1 MKRLSNTFILFLLI
15 YSCSPKND
23 TVVSTEKLFTK
34 LDPQKTK
41 VTFNNKL
48 VETDS
53 LNYFQYTSIYMG
65 GGISVGDVNND
76 GLSDLFFTGNQV
88 QNRLYLNKGDLTF
101 EDISQ
106 KSNTQ
111 GDNRWYTGTT
121 MVDINNDGYLD
132 IYCSVA
138 GKDGNKKNQ
147 LFVNNK
153 DNTFIEAAE
162 KYGIADEG
170 NSIQAT
176 FFDYDNDGD
185 LDMYLANYPIAHPS
199 TPNMIYKNRM
209 ENVNSIESDKLYRND
224 GETFTD
230 VSEEAGVKNYSFSI
244 GIAAADINNDGWL
257 DLYVSN
263 DYSIPDFMYIN
274 NQDGTFKEVIKEAT
288 NQTAFYG
295 MGVDIADINND
306 GFLDIFQADMDA
318 DSNRRQKANMASM
331 NPRLFYETVLYGF
344 HYQYMHNC
352 LQLNSGF
359 MENGVPKFSNISRLT
374 GTSSTDWSWAPLF
387 ADFDNDSHKDL
398 FVSNGTRKEIN
409 NKDFFK
415 KIGKKEYDKLSLV
428 EKSQQIPSEKIDN
441 FMFKNLGGLEFKKAN
456 QDWGI
461 EHKGFSNGAVY
472 ADLDNDGDLEIIL
485 NNIDEEAVIFQNNAS
500 NNYLKIQFKGTTTN
514 KNGLGSR
521 AIIYVDGQQQV
532 QELTLTRGF
541 QSSVAPELHFGLEKA
556 TQIDSLKVIWND
568 GNIFTQKNI
577 TANQTLILNHDQAT
591 PNTQNPTP
599 NTQHPTPN
607 TQHPKTTLFTTNT
620 TLSQSIKHLEND
632 HDDFAKQVLLP
643 HKMSTLGP
651 AIETADVNKD
661 GLEDIFVGGSFGT
674 PSTLYLQT
682 KEGFKP
688 QITTAFDAD
697 KISEDTG
704 ALFFDPDQD
713 GDQDLY
719 VVSGGYEFSEKSNFL
734 KDRLYIND
742 GNGQFQKSE
751 MAIPSNNISGSRA
764 YTLDYNKDGKEDVLV
779 LGRQIPGK
787 YPFPTSSY
795 ILENSSTKTTVQFED
810 NTKITAPFLEGI
822 GMATSA
828 IITDFNNDS
837 WEDIILVG
845 EWMPITILQNNK
857 GVFENVT
864 EKMKLQE
871 TTGWWWSINQ
881 GDFDNDGD
889 IDYIIGNNGLNYKYK
904 ATEDETFD
912 IYVEDF
918 DKNKKEDIVLSY
930 YDDGE
935 QYPVRGRQCSS
946 QQVPG
951 IKQKFKNYDAY
962 STATLIDVYGKKNLE
977 EALHYQIKSFASIYL
992 ENTKDGFKIHQLPM
1006 QAQLSSINQIL
1017 VDDYDNDGHL
1027 DALIAGNLYN
1037 SEVETPRNDASYG
1050 AFLKGDGNGNFQSI
1064 PVTQSGFYTTG
1075 DVKDLKNISIGN
1087 IPYILSVKNNDFIQF
1102 IKHNKE

>member
-1 MKRLSNTFILFLLI
+1 MKRLSYAIILITLI
-15 YSCSPKND
+15 YSCSPNKEEA
-23 TVVSTEKLFTK
+23 VVQHKLFTK
-34 LDPQKTK
+34 LTADKTK

-48 VETDS
+48 TETDS
-53 LNYFQYTSIYMG
+53 LNYFKYTSIYMG
-65 GGISVGDVNND
+65 GGVSVGDINND
-76 GLSDLFFTGNQV
+76 GLVDVFFTGNQV
-88 QNRLYLNKGDLTF
+88 ENKLYLNKGNLTF
-101 EDISQ
+101 EDITA
-106 KSNTQ
+106 KSNIS

-147 LFVNNK
+147 LFINNK
-153 DNTFIEAAE
+153 DNTFTEAAE
-162 KYGIADEG
+162 QYGIADEG

-185 LDMYLANYPIAHPS
+185 LDMYLATYPIAHPS

-209 ENVNSIESDKLYRND
+209 ENVQSIESDKLYRND
-224 GETFTD
+224 GNIFTD

-257 DLYVSN
+257 DIYVSN

-318 DSNRRQKANMASM
+318 DSNRRSKANMASM

-352 LQLNSGF
+352 LQLHSGYT
-359 MENGVPKFSNISRLT
+359 ENGVPKFSNISRLT

-415 KIGKKEYDKLSLV
+415 KIGKEEYDKLSLL
-428 EKSQQIPSEKIDN
+428 EKSKQIPTEKIDN
-441 FMFKNLGGLEFKKAN
+441 FMFRNLGGLEFKKSN

-472 ADLDNDGDLEIIL
+472 ADLDNDGDLEIII
-485 NNIDEEAVIFQNNAS
+485 NNIDEEAVIFQNNAT
-500 NNYLKIQFKGTTTN
+500 NNYLKVVFNGKEDN
-514 KNGLGSR
+514 KHGLGSR
-521 AIIYVDGQQQV
+521 VVLYADGKQQI

-541 QSSVAPELHFGLEKA
+541 QSSVAPELHFGLGTLIE
-556 TQIDSLKVIWND
+556 IDSIKVIWND
-568 GNIFTQKNI
+568 GKIVKQNQLK
-577 TANQTLILNHDQAT
+577 ANQTITFNYDQTIAKTVTPSRIEMQKLFAT
-591 PNTQNPTP
+591 ND
-599 NTQHPTPN
+599 
-607 TQHPKTTLFTTNT
+607 K
-620 TLSQSIKHLEND
+620 LSGIIKHTEND
-632 HDDFAKQVLLP
+632 HDDFATQVLLP
-643 HKMSTLGP
+643 HKMSTMGP
-651 AIETADVNKD
+651 AVATADVNND
-661 GLEDIFVGGSFGT
+661 GLEDIYIGGSFGNKA
-674 PSTLYLQT
+674 TLYVQT
-682 KEGFKP
+682 KDGFEP
-688 QITTAFDAD
+688 QKTSVFEAD
-697 KISEDTG
+697 QIAEDVG

-719 VVSGGYEFSEKSNFL
+719 VVSGGYEFSKNSNFL
-734 KDRLYIND
+734 KDRLYINN
-742 GNGQFQKSE
+742 GKGQFEKSE
-751 MAIPSNNISGSRA
+751 TAIPANKISGSRV
-764 YTLDYNKDGKEDVLV
+764 YELDYNKDGKQDLLV
-779 LGRQIPGK
+779 LGRQTPGK

-795 ILENSSTKTTVQFED
+795 LLENNSQGNTIKFED
-810 NTKITAPFLEGI
+810 NTETIATSLKDL

-828 IITDFNNDS
+828 VITDFNNDS
-837 WEDIILVG
+837 WDDIILVG
-845 EWMPITILQNNK
+845 EWMPVTMLQNNN
-857 GVFENVT
+857 GVFENITASVGL
-864 EKMKLQE
+864 EE
-871 TTGWWWSINQ
+871 SVGWWWSINE

-889 IDYIIGNNGLNYKYK
+889 MDYIIGNNGLNYKYK

-918 DKNKKEDIVLSY
+918 DKNSKEDIVLSY
-930 YDDGE
+930 YNDGE

-951 IKQKFKNYDAY
+951 IKEKFKNYDEF
-962 STATLIDVYGKKNLE
+962 STATLIDVYGEKNLKN
-977 EALHYQIKSFASIYL
+977 ALHYQVKSFASIYL

-1006 QAQLSSINQIL
+1006 EVQVSSINQIL
-1017 VDDYDNDGHL
+1017 VSDYDKDGNL
-1027 DALIAGNLYN
+1027 DALVAGNLYN
-1037 SEVETPRNDASYG
+1037 SEVETPRNDGSYG
-1050 AFLKGDGNGNFQSI
+1050 TFLKGDGKGEFKAI
-1064 PVTQSGFYTTG
+1064 PVAQSGFYTSG
-1075 DVKDLKNISIGN
+1075 DVKDLQTISIGKA
-1087 IPYILSVKNNDFIQF
+1087 PYILSIKNNDYIQF
-1102 IKHNKE
+1102 IQYNQ

>member
-1 MKRLSNTFILFLLI
+1 MKRLGIYIFILLI
-15 YSCSPKND
+15 GSCAKETDEKS
-23 TVVSTEKLFTK
+23 TVTQTLFTK
-34 LDPQKTK
+34 LTTQQTN
-41 VTFNNKL
+41 VTFANNL

-53 LNYFQYTSIYMG
+53 LNYFTYTSIYMG
-65 GGISVGDVNND
+65 GGISVGDINND
-76 GLSDLFFTGNQV
+76 GLQDVFFTGNQV
-88 QNRLYLNKGDLTF
+88 ENKLYLNKGDLTF
-101 EDISQ
+101 EDISI

-111 GDNRWYTGTT
+111 GDERWYTGTT
-121 MVDINNDGYLD
+121 MVDINNDGFLD

-138 GKDGNKKNQ
+138 GKSGNKKNQ
-147 LFVNNK
+147 LFINNQ
-153 DNTFIEAAE
+153 DNTFTESAE
-162 KYGIADEG
+162 KYGVADEG

-185 LDMYLANYPIAHPS
+185 LDMYLANYPMAHPS
-199 TPNMIYKNRM
+199 TPNMVYKDRM
-209 ENVNSIESDKLYRND
+209 ENVNDLESDKLYRND
-224 GETFTD
+224 GEMFTD
-230 VSEEAGVKNYSFSI
+230 VSEAAGVKNYSFSI
-244 GIAAADINNDGWL
+244 GIAAADMNNDGWL

-318 DSNRRQKANMASM
+318 DNNRRSKANMASM

-352 LQLNSGF
+352 LQLNSGYQ
-359 MENGVPKFSNISRLT
+359 ENGIPKFSNISRLT

-428 EKSQQIPSEKIDN
+428 EKSEQIPTEKIDN
-441 FMFKNLGGLEFKKAN
+441 FIFKNLGGLEFKKTN
-456 QDWGI
+456 QEWGI

-485 NNIDEEAVIFQNNAS
+485 NNIDEAAVIFQNNAS
-500 NNYLKIQFKGTTTN
+500 NNYLKIQFQGTATN
-514 KNGLGSR
+514 KHGLGSR
-521 AIIYVDGQQQV
+521 AILYADGKQQV

-541 QSSVAPELHFGLEKA
+541 QSSVAPELHFGLGA
-556 TQIDSLKVIWND
+556 TTQIDSLKIIWNN
-568 GNIFTQKNI
+568 GKIITQKNI
-577 TANQTLILNHDQAT
+577 KANQILKLNYKQAAT
-591 PNTQNPTP
+591 KSLEPRAKSQD
-599 NTQHPTPN
+599 
-607 TQHPKTTLFTTNT
+607 LFTTDT
-620 TLSQSIKHLEND
+620 KLSKTIKHREND
-632 HDDFAKQVLLP
+632 HDDFATQVLLP

-651 AIETADVNKD
+651 AIATADVNND
-661 GLEDIFVGGSFGT
+661 GKEDIFMGGSFGT
-674 PSTLYLQT
+674 TASLYLQT
-682 KEGFKP
+682 SDGFKF
-688 QITTAFDAD
+688 QKTTAFDAD

-719 VVSGGYEFSEKSNFL
+719 VVSGGYEFAETSSFL

-742 GNGQFQKSE
+742 GTGQFQKSDT
-751 MAIPSNNISGSRA
+751 AIPEKNISGSRA
-764 YTLDYNKDGKEDVLV
+764 YTLDYNKDGKQDILV
-779 LGRQIPGK
+779 LGRQTPGK

-795 ILENSSTKTTVQFED
+795 LLENISTNGAVQFED
-810 NTKITAPFLEGI
+810 NTKNFAPSLEGI

-845 EWMPITILQNNK
+845 EWMPVTILQNNK
-857 GVFENVT
+857 GVFEDIT
-864 EKMKLQE
+864 EKMNLKE
-871 TTGWWWSINQ
+871 TTGWWWSIQQ
-881 GDFDNDGD
+881 GDFDKDGD

-918 DKNKKEDIVLSY
+918 DKNSKEDIVLSY

-951 IKQKFKNYDAY
+951 IKQKFKNYDEY

-977 EALHYQIKSFASIYL
+977 NALHYQIKSFASIYL
-992 ENTKDGFKIHQLPM
+992 ENTGNGFKVHELPM
-1006 QAQLSSINQIL
+1006 EVQVSSINQIL
-1017 VDDYDNDGHL
+1017 VEDYDNDGNL
-1027 DALIAGNLYN
+1027 DALVAGNLYN

-1050 AFLKGDGNGNFQSI
+1050 AFLKGDGNGKFQAV
-1064 PVTQSGFYTTG
+1064 PVTQSGFFTTG
-1075 DVKDLKNISIGN
+1075 DVKDLKQITIGDTT
-1087 IPYILSVKNNDFIQF
+1087 YILSIKNNDFIQF
-1102 IKHNKE
+1102 IQHTN

>member
-1 MKRLSNTFILFLLI
+1 MKRLSNAFILIILI
-15 YSCSPKND
+15 YSCSSPKND
-23 TVVSTEKLFTK
+23 KGVVKDILFTK
-34 LDPQKTK
+34 LNSQKTN
-41 VTFNNKL
+41 VTFNNTL
-48 VETDS
+48 TETDS
-53 LNYFQYTSIYMG
+53 LNYFEYTSIYMG
-65 GGISVGDVNND
+65 GGVSVGDINND
-76 GLSDLFFTGNQV
+76 GLMDLFFTGNQV
-88 QNRLYLNKGDLTF
+88 ENKLYLNKGNLEF
-101 EDISQ
+101 QDITRESHI
-106 KSNTQ
+106 S
-111 GDNRWYTGTT
+111 GDERWYTGTT

-138 GKDGNKKNQ
+138 GKSGNKKNQ
-147 LFVNNK
+147 LFINNK
-153 DNTFIEAAE
+153 DNTFTEAADA
-162 KYGIADEG
+162 YGIADEG
-170 NSIQAT
+170 NAIQAT

-209 ENVNSIESDKLYRND
+209 ENVKTIESDKLYRND
-224 GETFTD
+224 GNRFTD

-257 DLYVSN
+257 DIYVSN

-318 DSNRRQKANMASM
+318 DNNRRQKANMASM

-352 LQLNSGF
+352 MQLNTGF
-359 MENGVPKFSNISRLT
+359 TENGIPKFSNISRLT

-415 KIGKKEYDKLSLV
+415 NIGKEEHESLSLL
-428 EKSQQIPSEKIDN
+428 EKSKRIPTEKIDN
-441 FMFKNLGGLEFKKAN
+441 FMFKNLGGLEFKKVN

-472 ADLDNDGDLEIIL
+472 ADLDNDGDLEIII

-500 NNYLKIQFKGTTTN
+500 NTNNYLKIQFKGKNNN
-514 KNGLGSR
+514 KHGLGSR
-521 AIIYVDGQQQV
+521 AIVYANGKQQV

-556 TQIDSLKVIWND
+556 TQVDSLKIIWND
-568 GNIFTQKNI
+568 GKISTQQYIK
-577 TANQTLILNHDQAT
+577 ANQTLVLNHDQAISK
-591 PNTQNPTP
+591 QQPTLV
-599 NTQHPTPN
+599 TSSAVEMQH
-607 TQHPKTTLFTTNT
+607 LFTTNT
-620 TLSQSIKHLEND
+620 TLSETIKHIEND
-632 HDDFAKQVLLP
+632 HDDFATQVLLP

-651 AIETADVNKD
+651 AIATEDVNND
-661 GLEDIFVGGSFGT
+661 GLEDIFIGGSFGKHAT
-674 PSTLYLQT
+674 IYMQT
-682 KEGFKP
+682 KDGFEP
-688 QITTAFDAD
+688 QKRTAFDAD
-697 KISEDTG
+697 KISEDAG
-704 ALFFDPDQD
+704 ALFFDPDGD

-719 VVSGGYEFSEKSNFL
+719 VVSGGYEFSKNSNFL

-742 GNGQFQKSE
+742 GKGQFQKSDT
-751 MAIPSNNISGSRA
+751 AIPANNISGSRA
-764 YTLDYNKDGKEDVLV
+764 YEFDYNKDGKQDLLV
-779 LGRQIPGK
+779 LGRQVPGK

-795 ILENSSTKTTVQFED
+795 ILENISINGEVKFED
-810 NTKITAPFLEGI
+810 NTNNFAPFLKEL

-828 IITDFNNDS
+828 VITDFNNDS
-837 WEDIILVG
+837 WEDIIIVG
-845 EWMPITILQNNK
+845 EWMPITILQNNE

-864 EKMKLQE
+864 EKFGLNE
-871 TTGWWWSINQ
+871 TVGWWWSINQ

-889 IDYIIGNNGLNYKYK
+889 IDYVIGNNGLNYKYK

-918 DKNKKEDIVLSY
+918 DQNSKEDIVLSY
-930 YDDGE
+930 YEDGE
-935 QYPVRGRQCSS
+935 QYPLRGRQCSS

-951 IKQKFKNYDAY
+951 IKEKFKNYDEF
-962 STATLIDVYGKKNLE
+962 STATLIDVYGEKNLKN
-977 EALHYQIKSFASIYL
+977 ALHYQVKSFASIYL
-992 ENTKDGFKIHQLPM
+992 ENTKEGFKIHQLPM
-1006 QAQLSSINQIL
+1006 EAQFSSINQIL
-1017 VDDYDNDGHL
+1017 VNDYDKDGNL
-1027 DALIAGNLYN
+1027 DVLIAGNLYN
-1037 SEVETPRNDASYG
+1037 SEVETPRNDASHG
-1050 AFLKGDGNGNFQSI
+1050 AFLKGKGDGGFQAV
-1064 PVTQSGFYTTG
+1064 PVTQSGFYTSG
-1075 DVKDLKNISIGN
+1075 DVKDLQTIMVGET
-1087 IPYILSVKNNDFIQF
+1087 PYILSVKNNDFIQF
-1102 IKHNKE
+1102 IKYNEH